1 MVRLNKIKE
10 HFNISGNI
18 IAKLEYFNP
27 LGSVKD
33 RIGVAMIDDAEKRG
47 MINKDTTIVEAT
59 SGNTGIAL
67 AFVCAARGYKI
78 ILTMPDSMSS
88 ERKKMLIFLGAEIIL
103 TPKELGMKGAIDKAN
118 EIKNNITNSVILNQF
133 RNLAN
138 STIHFKTTA
147 LEIWKDCNG
156 SIDCF
161 IAGVGTGGTIT
172 GVGEFLKK
180 KNLMMI

>member
-1 MVRLNKIKE
+1 
-10 HFNISGNI
+10 
-18 IAKLEYFNP
+18 
-27 LGSVKD
+27 
-33 RIGVAMIDDAEKRG
+33 MIDDAEKRG

-138 STIHFKTTA
+138 
-147 LEIWKDCNG
+147 LWKI
-156 SIDCF
+156 S
-161 IAGVGTGGTIT
+161 
-172 GVGEFLKK
+172 
-180 KNLMMI
+180 